1 MNPSIVIP
9 GHGAYSMNP
18 KEDITFTREYL
29 RYLRETMSKAAINLD
44 SFEEAYQLADWSE
57 YEGMP
62 LFRAANRMNAYNVYL
77 SIQAE

>member
-1 MNPSIVIP
+1 
-9 GHGAYSMNP
+9 
-18 KEDITFTREYL
+18 
-29 RYLRETMSKAAINLD
+29 MSSAAINMD
-44 SFEEAYQLADWSE
+44 SFEDAYKQADWSE

>member
-1 MNPSIVIP
+1 MIP
-9 GHGAYSMNP
+9 GHGAHSTNP
-18 KEDITFTREYL
+18 IQDIGFTRDYLKYL
-29 RYLRETMSKAAINLD
+29 RQSMAKSAID
-44 SFEEAYQLADWSE
+44 MDPFEEAYQQADWSE